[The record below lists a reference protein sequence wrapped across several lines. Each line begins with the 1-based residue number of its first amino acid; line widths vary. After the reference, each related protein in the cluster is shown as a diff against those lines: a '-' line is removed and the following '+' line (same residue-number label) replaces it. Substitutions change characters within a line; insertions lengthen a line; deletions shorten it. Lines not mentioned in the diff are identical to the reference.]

1 MIFLKF
7 DRRIF
12 QNFDWTLL
20 VLVLSIC
27 AIGIL
32 NIYSAGFAAGE
43 RQFPFYLKQIQWIA
57 LGLDFNDGYFFNRLP
72 PYHQGAYVI
81 YGISIA
87 LLCSGISLWLYNA
100 RFTKMDSL

>member
-12 QNFDWTLL
+12 QNFDWMLL
-20 VLVLSIC
+20 MLVLSIC

-32 NIYSAGFAAGE
+32 NIYSAGYAISE

-57 LGLDFNDGYFFNRLP
+57 LGLIIMM
-72 PYHQGAYVI
+72 VI
-81 YGISIA
+81 
-87 LLCSGISLWLYNA
+87 
-100 RFTKMDSL
+100 F